1 MVPPPEFRRA
11 DMEVERFT
19 VSFSSPTLTFTR
31 FGIGSTAPFLNLIL
45 IISFPCT
52 STAVTWQTQS
62 PIQTW

>member
-11 DMEVERFT
+11 DMVVERFS
-19 VSFSSPTLTFTR
+19 VSLSPSLTFTK
-31 FGIGSTAPFLNLIL
+31 FGICSTAPFLNHIL

-52 STAVTWQTQS
+52 STAVTLPIQS